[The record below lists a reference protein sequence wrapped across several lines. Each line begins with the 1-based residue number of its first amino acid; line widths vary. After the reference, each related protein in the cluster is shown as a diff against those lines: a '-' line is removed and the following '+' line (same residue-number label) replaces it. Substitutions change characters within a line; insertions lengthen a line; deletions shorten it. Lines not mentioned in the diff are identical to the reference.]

1 MTDYE
6 TWLGDL
12 KRTLTT
18 RTGRADVEVTAGPY
32 RSYDVKVSH
41 KDCHPLIDFY
51 SAMRWDSRRVR
62 AALDYAVS
70 MVKDWEATL
79 AAHEKEM
86 QVVRPHLERLQAM
99 FPDLELHY
107 TVLYGETHFVRAEK
121 KQSKIIISFDL
132 WPAMKEEDIER
143 LAGYIREYSADMAKA
158 GNSAMAGADY
168 W

>member
-1 MTDYE
+1 MIDYE
-6 TWLGDL
+6 PWLGDL
-12 KRTLTT
+12 KRTLLT
-18 RTGRADVEVTAGPY
+18 RTGRADIEVTAGPY

-41 KDCHPLIDFY
+41 KDCHPLVDFY

-79 AAHEKEM
+79 TAREKEM
-86 QVVRPHLERLQAM
+86 QVVRPHFERLQAM

-107 TVLYGETHFVRAEK
+107 TVQYGETHFVRAEK
-121 KQSKIIISFDL
+121 KQGKTIVSFDL
-132 WPAMKEEDIER
+132 WPAMRDGDIQR
-143 LAGYIREYSADMAKA
+143 LADHIREYAQMVAKTTT
-158 GNSAMAGADY
+158 SMAGADY